1 MKHLLTLLCAVVVLT
16 STAQYSVE
24 TSDYQGT
31 VPLVGFTDHSVYVL
45 NELTTDSL
53 FLGWKFIDNTCP
65 PEWTFALCDFGYCYE
80 DIPASGVMSPIPTV
94 ADGFLK
100 LTVWANEV
108 DGSGSVT
115 FWVYEVDDIENYQ
128 RITFWFNMAPV
139 SVAEVER
146 SSIQA
151 YPNPANTTLQAQ
163 SPTPGNWQLF
173 NNQGQVVLDAGADA
187 VSWKVD
193 VSSLPAG
200 WYTLK
205 CTREDGVRTEPVL
218 IQH

>member
-1 MKHLLTLLCAVVVLT
+1 MKYLLTLLCAVAFLT
-16 STAQYSVE
+16 GSAQYSVE
-24 TSDYQGT
+24 TTDYQGT
-31 VPLVGFTDHSVYVL
+31 VPLVGFTDHNVYVL

-53 FLGWKFIDNTCP
+53 HLGWKFIDNTCP
-65 PEWTFALCDFGYCYE
+65 PEWTFALCDFGFCYE
-80 DIPASGVMSPIPTV
+80 DIPPSGVMQPIPAV

-108 DGSGSVT
+108 EGSGSVT
-115 FWVYEVDDIENYQ
+115 FWVYEVDDFENYQ

-139 SVAEVER
+139 SVAEVDR
-146 SSIQA
+146 A
-151 YPNPANTTLQAQ
+151 ALTAFPNPANTTLTAS
-163 SPTPGNWQLF
+163 SPVPGEWQLF
-173 NNQGQVVLDAGADA
+173 NNQGQLLLDAGNPA

-193 VSSLPAG
+193 VSQFPAG

-205 CTREDGVRTEPVL
+205 CTREDGVHTEPVL

>member
-1 MKHLLTLLCAVVVLT
+1 MKHLLTLLCAVAFLT
-16 STAQYSVE
+16 GSAQYSVE
-24 TSDYQGT
+24 TTDYQGT
-31 VPLVGFTDHSVYVL
+31 VPLVGFTDHNVYVL

-53 FLGWKFIDNTCP
+53 HLGWKFIDNTCP
-65 PEWTFALCDFGYCYE
+65 PEWTFALCDFGFCYE
-80 DIPASGVMSPIPTV
+80 DIPPSGVMQPIPAV

-115 FWVYEVDDIENYQ
+115 FWVYEVDDFENYQ

-139 SVAEVER
+139 SVAEVDR
-146 SSIQA
+146 TA
-151 YPNPANTTLQAQ
+151 LTAFPNPASTTLTAS
-163 SPTPGNWQLF
+163 SPVPGEWQLF
-173 NNQGQVVLDAGADA
+173 NNQGQLLLDASGIA
-187 VSWKVD
+187 VSWKID
-193 VSSLPAG
+193 VSQLPAG

-205 CTREDGVRTEPVL
+205 CTREDGVHTKPVL